1 MTYEDLL
8 DWFEDEYGYDFDD
21 WEDYGELYENMED
34 TWNEFERGNFSDIL
48 SFDNFINQFEDS

>member
-8 DWFEDEYGYDFDD
+8 DWFEDEYGYDYDD

-34 TWNEFERGNFSDIL
+34 TWNEFERGNFSEIL